1 MNSKI
6 FKLVIENLEE
16 ALNLPKYEDV
26 TSNLNEHTTFEEMGI
41 TPVKFEKF
49 QDDILETMSLKS
61 AKIRWEGT
69 IASVVDQLDI
79 KYSTMFFGEIWK
91 PQTEMYS
98 YTGWALVD
106 EIKKLTPKSV
116 MAPSLAVLDVGCG
129 YNQFKERIPNLIGID
144 PYNNMAD
151 YQVDILEYANVDE
164 HFDAIIALGSINFN
178 SLEDI
183 RVRLA
188 NCNKL
193 LAKGGKMFFRVNP
206 GIQHKNGPWVEVFEW
221 SFEVAHNFAKEFGL
235 ELETFKQD
243 ANDRKYFVF
252 AKPA

>member
-6 FKLVIENLEE
+6 FNLVMENLDE
-16 ALNLPKYEDV
+16 ALNLPKYDHIR
-26 TSNLNEHTTFEEMGI
+26 TNLNEKTTFEEMAI
-41 TPVKFEKF
+41 TPVKFDKF
-49 QDDILETMSLKS
+49 KEDILTTMDLD
-61 AKIRWEGT
+61 ANIRWEGT
-69 IASVVDQLDI
+69 IESVVDQLDI
-79 KYSTMFFGEIWK
+79 KYSNMFFGEIWK
-91 PQTEMYS
+91 PQTEIYS

-106 EIKKLTPKSV
+106 EVKNLNPK
-116 MAPSLAVLDVGCG
+116 AVLDVGCG

-144 PYNNMAD
+144 PYNNMSD
-151 YQVDILEYANVDE
+151 YQVDVLEYANVDE

-178 SLEDI
+178 SVEDI

-243 ANDRKYFVF
+243 ANDRKYFVYS
-252 AKPA
+252 KPA

>member
-1 MNSKI
+1 
-6 FKLVIENLEE
+6 
-16 ALNLPKYEDV
+16 
-26 TSNLNEHTTFEEMGI
+26 
-41 TPVKFEKF
+41 
-49 QDDILETMSLKS
+49 MS
-61 AKIRWEGT
+61 
-69 IASVVDQLDI
+69 
-79 KYSTMFFGEIWK
+79 
-91 PQTEMYS
+91 
-98 YTGWALVD
+98 
-106 EIKKLTPKSV
+106 
-116 MAPSLAVLDVGCG
+116 
-129 YNQFKERIPNLIGID
+129 
-144 PYNNMAD
+144 D

-206 GIQHKNGPWVEVFEW
+206 GIQHKHGPWVEVFEW

-252 AKPA
+252 VKPA

>member
-1 MNSKI
+1 MNNKI
-6 FKLVIENLEE
+6 FRLVIENLEE
-16 ALNLPKYEDV
+16 ALNLPKYDNV
-26 TSNLNEHTTFEEMGI
+26 TSNLNEQTTFEDMGI
-41 TPVKFEKF
+41 TPVKFDKF
-49 QDDILETMSLKS
+49 KEDILEVMDIKS

-69 IASVVDQLDI
+69 IASVVEQLDI
-79 KYSTMFFGEIWK
+79 KYSNMFFGEIWK
-91 PQTEMYS
+91 PQTDEYS
-98 YTGWALVD
+98 YTGWQLVD
-106 EIKKLTPKSV
+106 EVKKLNPR
-116 MAPSLAVLDVGCG
+116 AVLDVGCG

-144 PYNNMAD
+144 PYNNMSD

-178 SLEDI
+178 SIEDI

-206 GIQHKNGPWVEVFEW
+206 GIQHKNGRWVEVFEW
-221 SFEVAHNFAKEFGL
+221 SFEVAHNFAKEFEL

-243 ANDRKYFVF
+243 SNDRKYFVF

>member
-16 ALNLPKYEDV
+16 ALNLPKYDDV
-26 TSNLNEHTTFEEMGI
+26 TSNLNDQTKFEEMGI
-41 TPVKFEKF
+41 TPVKFDKF
-49 QDDILETMSLKS
+49 KEDILHTLGLKS
-61 AKIRWEGT
+61 AQIRWEGS
-69 IASVVDQLDI
+69 IESVVEQLDI
-79 KYSTMFFGEIWK
+79 KYSGMFFGEIWK
-91 PQTEMYS
+91 PQTEKYS

-106 EIKKLTPKSV
+106 EVKKLNPK
-116 MAPSLAVLDVGCG
+116 AVLDVGCG

-144 PYNNMAD
+144 PYNNMSD

-164 HFDAIIALGSINFN
+164 HFDVIIALGSINFN
-178 SLEDI
+178 SREDI
-183 RVRLA
+183 RLRLA

-206 GIQHKNGPWVEVFEW
+206 GIQHNKGQWVEVFEW
-221 SFEVAHNFAKEFGL
+221 TFQVAHDFAKEFGL

-243 ANDRKYFVF
+243 SNERKYFVYS
-252 AKPA
+252 KPA